1 MNNAHKRIAAAKHRA
16 DVASADL
23 DHAATILDAERGLS
37 AVERMG
43 KGRSGFDDA
52 VRRFQRKEV
61 APELDEKRRATN
73 WKAEHIYAKKLSL
86 WAKGFAAGM
95 RDALD
100 GMVKEEK
107 AGPTV
112 FARTGDNAGGAVPE
126 KNHLFEI
133 KEYFAD
139 KAD

>member
-1 MNNAHKRIAAAKHRA
+1 MCVSIPFPNTKDPYVVLKKAYQDQRA
-16 DVASADL
+16 R
-23 DHAATILDAERGLS
+23 AER
-37 AVERMG
+37 
-43 KGRSGFDDA
+43 
-52 VRRFQRKEV
+52 
-61 APELDEKRRATN
+61 
-73 WKAEHIYAKKLSL
+73 
-86 WAKGFAAGM
+86 AAGM